1 MFTNDQII
9 VSDLPTVNSVNYQRL
24 HGKYNYVVGIRL
36 VIISIILIA
45 LFFSPYVLQ
54 VITNELPIDSTLLL
68 LVGIVG
74 VVLAILISVVTWI
87 GIGKKGYALREQDII
102 YKTGLISRS
111 QTVIPF
117 NRVQHVGVYESALLR
132 VFNLCTVEFFT
143 AGGALGDLKISGI
156 SKEEGERLKAY
167 VIQKITTRK
176 EESVILSAEQSVEHI
191 NEVID
196 EQ

>member
-9 VSDLPTVNSVNYQRL
+9 VSDLPTVNSVNYQHL
-24 HGKYNYVVGIRL
+24 HKKYNYVVGIRL
-36 VIISIILIA
+36 VIISVILIA
-45 LFFSPYVLQ
+45 LFFSPYVLH

-68 LVGIVG
+68 LLGIVG

-176 EESVILSAEQSVEHI
+176 EESVILSAEQHVEQI
-191 NEVID
+191 NEVIN

>member
-9 VSDLPTVNSVNYQRL
+9 VSNLPTVSNVNYQHL
-24 HGKYNYVVGIRL
+24 HEKYNYVVGIRL
-36 VIISIILIA
+36 VIISVILIA
-45 LFFSPYVLQ
+45 LFLSPYVLQ

-74 VVLAILISVVTWI
+74 VVLAGLISVITWI
-87 GIGKKGYALREQDII
+87 GIRQKGYALREQDII

-117 NRVQHVGVYESALLR
+117 NRVQHVGVYESFLLR
-132 VFNLCTVEFFT
+132 LFNLCTVEFFT

-156 SKEEGERLKAY
+156 SKEEGERLKEY
-167 VIQKITTRK
+167 VIQKITTCK
-176 EESVILSAEQSVEHI
+176 EETVMPSVEHLVEQI
-191 NEVID
+191 EELVD

>member
-176 EESVILSAEQSVEHI
+176 EESVILSAEQPVEHI

>member
-9 VSDLPTVNSVNYQRL
+9 VSDLPTVNSVNYQHL
-24 HGKYNYVVGIRL
+24 HEKYNYVVGIRL
-36 VIISIILIA
+36 VIISVILIA

-74 VVLAILISVVTWI
+74 VVLAGLISVVTWI

-176 EESVILSAEQSVEHI
+176 EEAVIPSVEQLVEQI
-191 NEVID
+191 KEVVD

>member
-9 VSDLPTVNSVNYQRL
+9 VSGLPTVNSVNYQHL
-24 HGKYNYVVGIRL
+24 HEKYNYVVGIRL
-36 VIISIILIA
+36 VIISVILIA

-54 VITNELPIDSTLLL
+54 VITNELPIDRTLLL

-74 VVLAILISVVTWI
+74 VVLAGLISVITWV

-102 YKTGLISRS
+102 YKTGLVSRS

-176 EESVILSAEQSVEHI
+176 EEVVIPSVEQPVEQI
-191 NEVID
+191 KEKVD

>member
-9 VSDLPTVNSVNYQRL
+9 VSDLPTVNSVNYQHL
-24 HGKYNYVVGIRL
+24 HEKYNYVVGIRL
-36 VIISIILIA
+36 VIISVILIA

-167 VIQKITTRK
+167 VIQKIITHK
-176 EESVILSAEQSVEHI
+176 EETVIPSVEQLVEQI
-191 NEVID
+191 KEVVD

>member
-9 VSDLPTVNSVNYQRL
+9 ISDLPSVNSVNYQCL
-24 HGKYNYVVGIRL
+24 HTKYRYVVGIRL
-36 VIISIILIA
+36 FIISLFISV
-45 LFFSPYVLQ
+45 LFFIPYGLQ
-54 VITNELPIDSTLLL
+54 VVTSEVLVNSSLLISL
-68 LVGIVG
+68 GIVG
-74 VVLAILISVVTWI
+74 VVLSGLISVVTWI

-111 QTVIPF
+111 QTAIPF

-167 VIQKITTRK
+167 VIQKITTHK
-176 EESVILSAEQSVEHI
+176 DEVAMPSEEQGTERIIEKV
-191 NEVID
+191 D